1 VEFIMGY
8 LHEDGGYSGL
18 SGLGCGASCRC
29 SACKQHS
36 RLAECSYEGEG
47 RDPPRLRGYGLG
59 DGGRPDFMAELAA
72 RRFLGEAPM
81 PARAPPP
88 AVPASPMVR
97 VANALVAPFRCICR
111 VVACAYDRPG
121 FSVGTGFL
129 VGPYHVLTCAH
140 CIYPLEAP
148 RTKTID
154 VYPAQ
159 NGPFESAVRF
169 RANGWAVRAEWRL
182 NDCRTAAEDYGIIR
196 LADPAPHGYFPL
208 RPFDPTI
215 LRGRTVQLAGYPGER
230 ERYAQHMYRSEGR
243 AIGTITIEDCR
254 VDARGK
260 ERLVRRIEQFTP
272 SSRGLFAHELAG
284 SRAVSGGPMWIEENG
299 ARTLIGIHA
308 RSIDDDQRRA
318 GVLLDEVVRAQVAQW
333 MNREL
338 PPLRR

>member
-29 SACKQHS
+29 SSCRQHS
-36 RLAECSYEGEG
+36 RLAEYYYEGEG
-47 RDPPRLRGYGLG
+47 RDPPSLRGYGLG
-59 DGGRPDFMAELAA
+59 DGGGPDFMADLAA
-72 RRFLGEAPM
+72 RRFLGEAPT

-111 VVACAYDRPG
+111 VVACSYDRPG

-169 RANGWAVRAEWRL
+169 RANGWAIRPAWRP
-182 NDCRTAAEDYGIIR
+182 NDCRTAGEDYGIIR
-196 LADPAPHGYFPL
+196 LADPAPHGFFPF
-208 RPFDPTI
+208 RPFDPTVLASTI
-215 LRGRTVQLAGYPGER
+215 VHLAGYPGDR
-230 ERYAQHMYRSEGR
+230 DPRAQHMYRSEGR
-243 AIGTITIEDCR
+243 VTGAVVIQSCGS
-254 VDARGK
+254 DAR
-260 ERLVRRIEQFTP
+260 RRPTMAGRIIPLT
-272 SSRGLFAHELAG
+272 SSSHGLFAHELAA
-284 SRAVSGGPMWIEENG
+284 SHAVSGGPMWIEENG

-308 RSIDDDQRRA
+308 RNIDDARRRA
-318 GVLLDEVVRAQVAQW
+318 GVLLDDAVRAQIAQW

-338 PPLRR
+338 TPLRR